1 MSLLRW
7 KELAKSKSDLGDKIN
22 YVKNA
27 ITQNNIGQQ
36 TSQESL
42 AKVFKPVTSKL
53 DEVIESNLQIPKV
66 PKKRVKKGMKGEQ
79 EGPDYAPEVDPFEEM
94 DVDNIFEPQQ
104 QKQIPKQPPRYSDV
118 FGKEGPDYETFTED
132 EIVEAESEE
141 DADDD
146 IEVEDESEDEITPE
160 DFYLPSIDDI
170 KTKLVDKKN
179 KTTYLKSI
187 IAQATHER
195 NRLKGFKASNTK
207 KLSAKKISAKE
218 AKETGDQLDNSNKVL
233 TAYIN
238 DNKKLL
244 QTIQKK
250 GSGIRRKHRGGNVIF
265 FSDVNQLLKILELII
280 GETMAG
286 NTTSEYLQ
294 RYELVRFQLDD
305 VIRVP
310 ANGQHQLKN
319 GYKFTIND
327 RSSFYDWYNAYFEVQ
342 FQVQML
348 ADGATTG
355 AHRITVINGAHSLI
369 AHMMIKS
376 AGKIVYDTDNL
387 HKVTFVKN
395 LLEYSDDFSRSVAK
409 NSLWYLDTDHRI
421 ANANQNAGF
430 EARRLLTTGL
440 NDVNV
445 VIPLNRYSFFEELE
459 GRMLLPMQLQFNIQ
473 LQNDAELLKKADD
486 VADGRVVLNRFL
498 LWVPKLTPKDS
509 LYDKFVSSFLV
520 KNTWTYMREMYE
532 VSAPTNSSG
541 FFQISSSIDNVKAIF
556 VYLQRAKSNNADENP
571 YEFDTYNINL
581 DRGNGSYLT
590 TCRLEYGNGVFYP
603 ETEYDSE
610 SKVRIFN
617 DLMSYGMR
625 KNDYNSGTQLNLANY
640 NSLYSII
647 FFDLSYQAERVT
659 RDPKQLIFRYKLNAN
674 SAGDSPFN
682 VHAIVLYDET
692 IVIDKVHSLIDT
704 SFILACAP
712 ENSAADLLAERLLD
726 HVDKGKLFRMYAS
739 SRPWDFVPQKLKDAR
754 VVNFDP
760 VLHDVF
766 YPSKEELM
774 SNYRVIVT
782 TLVTA
787 GRLVSAMFPRTHFT
801 HIFIDEAGH
810 ATEPECIIPVADL
823 LDPNNP
829 RGGQLVLAGDPKQL
843 GPILRSPITQKYGLE
858 TSLLE
863 RLMTSC
869 AAYSRGLKGSY
880 NSNLLTKLVNNYRSH
895 RTIIEIPK
903 QLFYDNELHE
913 CAGDFRNVMLGW
925 EELPNKDFPI
935 IFHPVFG
942 KDEREG
948 SSPSFFNVA
957 EVETIERYLKKLLD
971 DNVRSRG
978 LKHLRPEMIG
988 VISPYKRQVQKIQ
1001 KMIEKRRFGAGIK
1014 VGSVEEFQGQER
1026 RVIILSTVRSTKK
1039 EYLEMDKDFHL
1050 GFLNNPKR
1058 FNVAITRAQALLIL
1072 IGNPDMLR
1080 LDENWRR
1087 FLEYCGTNNATVEVG
1102 RKEKVEDIADTLRR
1116 LNLYSAASSEFD
1128 EDSEISQRQ
1137 LQEHPEW
1144 TRHE

>member
-66 PKKRVKKGMKGEQ
+66 PKKRVKKGLKGEL
-79 EGPDYAPEVDPFEEM
+79 EAPDYYPEVDPFEDM

-118 FGKEGPDYETFTED
+118 FEKEGPDYGTFSED
-132 EIVEAESEE
+132 EGEIVEAESEE
-141 DADDD
+141 DADED

-160 DFYLPSIDDI
+160 DFGLTSIDDV
-170 KTKLVDKKN
+170 KTELVDKKN
-179 KTTYLKSI
+179 KIPYLKSI
-187 IAQATHER
+187 IAKATHER
-195 NRLKGFKASNTK
+195 NRLKGFKSDNTK
-207 KLSAKKISAKE
+207 KFKAGKISSAE
-218 AKETGDQLDNSNKVL
+218 AKTISYQLDNSNKFL

-238 DNKKLL
+238 ENKELL
-244 QTIQKK
+244 KTIQKK
-250 GSGIRRKHRGGNVIF
+250 GSGIRRKHRGGYIMF
-265 FSDVNQLLKILELII
+265 FNDPKKLLKKLEIII
-280 GETMAG
+280 GSINAG
-286 NTTSEYLQ
+286 NTSVEMRNMGVAILDTLLKRTSEYLQ

-305 VIRVP
+305 VIRAP

-342 FQVQML
+342 FQVQLL

-355 AHRITVINGAHSLI
+355 AERVTVINGAHSLI
-369 AHMMIKS
+369 NHIMIKS
-376 AGKIVYDTDNL
+376 SGKIAYDTTNL

-409 NSLWYLDTDHRI
+409 NSLWYLDTSHLI

-473 LQNDAELLKKADD
+473 LQNDDELIQKAVGVDD
-486 VADGRVVLNRFL
+486 CRVVIDRFL

-520 KNTWTYMREMYE
+520 KNTWTYSREMYE
-532 VSAPTNSSG
+532 VSAPTHSSG

-556 VYLQRAKSNNADENP
+556 VYLQRAKSNNADANP
-571 YEFDTYNINL
+571 YEFDTYNINA

-640 NSLYSII
+640 NSLYPII

-674 SAGDSPFN
+674 SAEDSAFN
-682 VHAIVLYDET
+682 VHAIVLYNET
-692 IVIDKVHSLIDT
+692 IVIDKKKQTECIPESEQFVKAKNGRLMLKCKCVECGITKTKFVKSQSGGALARYKGPSTTDKIAYVASNFVT
-704 SFILACAP
+704 PSPSFGAMAR
-712 ENSAADLLAERLLD
+712 LLAGQTFKGLKDNVNYYRKGKGVDVHKLIGKAVVIERFNKTLKNKMYKQFTVQGNTQYLD
-726 HVDKGKLFRMYAS
+726 MLPKLIKEYNNTKHSSIKMSPTEASKKKNEGIVYFNLYGDMEQVSSKPKFKVGDKVRISKYKRIVFDKGYTPNWSEEIFKINKIQYTN
-739 SRPWDFVPQKLKDAR
+739 PITYKLKDLRDEEIQGSFYEPELLKAKQ
-754 VVNFDP
+754 
-760 VLHDVF
+760 DVF
-766 YPSKEELM
+766 RIDK
-774 SNYRVIVT
+774 VI
-782 TLVTA
+782 
-787 GRLVSAMFPRTHFT
+787 RR
-801 HIFIDEAGH
+801 D
-810 ATEPECIIPVADL
+810 
-823 LDPNNP
+823 
-829 RGGQLVLAGDPKQL
+829 
-843 GPILRSPITQKYGLE
+843 Y
-858 TSLLE
+858 
-863 RLMTSC
+863 
-869 AAYSRGLKGSY
+869 
-880 NSNLLTKLVNNYRSH
+880 
-895 RTIIEIPK
+895 
-903 QLFYDNELHE
+903 
-913 CAGDFRNVMLGW
+913 
-925 EELPNKDFPI
+925 
-935 IFHPVFG
+935 
-942 KDEREG
+942 
-948 SSPSFFNVA
+948 
-957 EVETIERYLKKLLD
+957 KK
-971 DNVRSRG
+971 
-978 LKHLRPEMIG
+978 K
-988 VISPYKRQVQKIQ
+988 
-1001 KMIEKRRFGAGIK
+1001 
-1014 VGSVEEFQGQER
+1014 
-1026 RVIILSTVRSTKK
+1026 
-1039 EYLEMDKDFHL
+1039 
-1050 GFLNNPKR
+1050 
-1058 FNVAITRAQALLIL
+1058 QALVKWK
-1072 IGNPDMLR
+1072 G
-1080 LDENWRR
+1080 
-1087 FLEYCGTNNATVEVG
+1087 
-1102 RKEKVEDIADTLRR
+1102 
-1116 LNLYSAASSEFD
+1116 YSDDFNSWIPFKD
-1128 EDSEISQRQ
+1128 
-1137 LQEHPEW
+1137 LQQI
-1144 TRHE
+1144 